1 MSPSLPTIPPLD
13 PQRFAPHVHWP
24 VRAKLR
30 PLRASSRVE
39 PHRHGWAQMSFSLT
53 GVSRILTS
61 QMTCIVPPTRAVWIP
76 PQVEHAVAVLR
87 DADMLTLYLHHPPD
101 AAPHWQRCRVVE
113 VSPLLAELVRQ
124 LARDDPAQAGPATL
138 PAAMPARA
146 RAMAELIGDELL
158 RARSLPLGIAL
169 PQDKRLRTLC
179 EALIEEPTRH
189 ARLADWAAGSGASAR
204 TVTQDYVPLLPWLG
218 VAAWGQAIGLGV
230 LARWPA
236 LLQGPLPAG
245 RPADALV
252 WMGRHAL
259 SWYMLHQPVMIGA
272 ITAAGWLLR

>member
-1 MSPSLPTIPPLD
+1 MSPIFPTIPPLD
-13 PQRFAPHVHWP
+13 PQRFAPRAHWP

-124 LARDDPAQAGPATL
+124 LARDDPAQAGPAAL

-146 RAMAELIGDELL
+146 RAMAE
-158 RARSLPLGIAL
+158 R
-169 PQDKRLRTLC
+169 
-179 EALIEEPTRH
+179 
-189 ARLADWAAGSGASAR
+189 RLAGSRKRRVRFHLSGNAN
-204 TVTQDYVPLLPWLG
+204 P
-218 VAAWGQAIGLGV
+218 
-230 LARWPA
+230 
-236 LLQGPLPAG
+236 
-245 RPADALV
+245 
-252 WMGRHAL
+252 RHGSKRCDRAFRGGE
-259 SWYMLHQPVMIGA
+259 SS
-272 ITAAGWLLR
+272 LRFC

>member
-1 MSPSLPTIPPLD
+1 MSPIFPTIPPLD
-13 PQRFAPHVHWP
+13 PQRFAPRAHWP

-146 RAMAELIGDELL
+146 RAMAELLGDELL
-158 RARSLPLGIAL
+158 RVRSLPLGIAL
-169 PQDKRLRTLC
+169 PQDKRR
-179 EALIEEPTRH
+179 
-189 ARLADWAAGSGASAR
+189 ARCAR
-204 TVTQDYVPLLPWLG
+204 
-218 VAAWGQAIGLGV
+218 
-230 LARWPA
+230 R
-236 LLQGPLPAG
+236 
-245 RPADALV
+245 
-252 WMGRHAL
+252 
-259 SWYMLHQPVMIGA
+259 
-272 ITAAGWLLR
+272 